1 MAAVEWYIREYRC
14 DNGICFKTKF
24 PVRVSESVRK
34 AYSIRRTE
42 IRRAEKGAT
51 EAKHEAA
58 RLLNCN
64 FRAGR
69 DFYLGLDYSD
79 EGLERLRQEAGR
91 RGRRPLQ
98 NPDEEGGTSR
108 TPSPTENDRDFL
120 YHAAEHEAGLFIRRV
135 QRECKKQGVELRYLY
150 VTSDLDGH
158 TFEDVRVHHHMVVNA
173 EAVEICLQKWY
184 CGGTWAKKLRARS
197 YGDLTELA
205 EYMIGQVRYFKGAKR
220 YTPSRNLK
228 RPVARKPVKARDP
241 EAELAVPRG
250 CKKIW
255 RGEYYHGRPQHLRY
269 YRPPDDPLREDE
281 DWSGGDAA

>member
-64 FRAGR
+64 FRACR
-69 DFYLGLDYSD
+69 DFYLGLDYSC
-79 EGLERLRQEAGR
+79 EAIERLTDRAG
-91 RGRRPLQ
+91 
-98 NPDEEGGTSR
+98 ES
-108 TPSPTENDRDFL
+108 DRDSI

-135 QRECKKQGVELRYLY
+135 QRECKKQGIELRYLY

-281 DWSGGDAA
+281 DWSGGEAA